1 MSSEPNLT
9 CGADLDALL
18 AQVAEGRGNER
29 DTHKSTCLHCQAA
42 LAEYARLWAPFDE
55 LADTEVQAPPGL
67 IDRVLA
73 SVREQAGPVG
83 FGRVGDE
90 EGSFLVAARAVVSV
104 AGYAARTSAGVRMAL
119 GELVDART
127 GPASEPRSVGA
138 GASGQSVAVE
148 LAVAAEYGHD
158 LRRLAEHLRERV
170 TSEVRAQTGLD
181 VVVVDVAI
189 TDVFPPLGPPRR
201 VTNSPSTPRTPRT

>member
-1 MSSEPNLT
+1 MSSEPSLA
-9 CGADLDALL
+9 CGADPDALL
-18 AQVAEGRGNER
+18 AQVAEGRGDDR
-29 DTHKSTCLHCQAA
+29 DPHQSGCLHCRAT

-55 LADTEVQAPPGL
+55 LAATEVQAPPGL
-67 IDRVLA
+67 FDRALA

-119 GELVDART
+119 GAIGALGELVDART

-138 GASGQSVAVE
+138 GVSGQSVAVE

-158 LRRLAEHLRERV
+158 LQRLADHLRERV
-170 TSEVRAQTGLD
+170 VAEVSAQTGLD
-181 VVVVDVAI
+181 VVVVAVAI
-189 TDVFPPLGPPRR
+189 TDVFSPREPP
-201 VTNSPSTPRTPRT
+201 PSRD

>member
-1 MSSEPNLT
+1 MSSEPSLA
-9 CGADLDALL
+9 CGADPDALL
-18 AQVAEGRGNER
+18 AQVAEGRGDDR
-29 DTHKSTCLHCQAA
+29 DPHQSGCLHCQAA

-67 IDRVLA
+67 IDRALA

-90 EGSFLVAARAVVSV
+90 EGSFLIAARAVVSV
-104 AGYAARTSAGVRMAL
+104 AGHAARTSAGVRMALGAL

-127 GPASEPRSVGA
+127 GPASASRSVGA
-138 GASGQSVAVE
+138 GVSGQSVAVE
-148 LAVAAEYGHD
+148 LVVAAEYGHD
-158 LRRLAEHLRERV
+158 LQRLAEHLRERV

-189 TDVFPPLGPPRR
+189 TDVFSPLEPP
-201 VTNSPSTPRTPRT
+201 PSRD